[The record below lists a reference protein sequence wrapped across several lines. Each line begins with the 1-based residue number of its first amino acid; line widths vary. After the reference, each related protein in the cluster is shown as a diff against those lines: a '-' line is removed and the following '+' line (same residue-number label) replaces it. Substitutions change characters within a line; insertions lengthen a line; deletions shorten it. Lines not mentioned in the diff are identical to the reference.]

1 MIKNLYL
8 NNELINLDLDKMKI
22 IGEGKEGIVYKY
34 NNECIKIFNSKRNN
48 GELLDI
54 NEEKFIFFT
63 KLETNNI
70 ILPRKLLYN
79 RQNKIEGYIMPY
91 IESDFDLNN
100 IRSKNINEIIS
111 ELKQLKKDIELLNE
125 NDILI
130 NDLKY
135 SHLLYNNGFYL
146 IDSSLYSKYQ
156 YDNVLNYDAYMKNM
170 TSINDFL
177 IDVLLIKKSNDNDQY
192 LNINQ
197 IPKRYYSDK
206 LIFISEV
213 FEKEKNK
220 YKINSLNELR
230 YIYKKNSIFLKNK

>member
-79 RQNKIEGYIMPY
+79 RQNQIEGYIMPY

-100 IRSKNINEIIS
+100 IRSKNINEIIE
-111 ELKQLKKDIELLNE
+111 ELNELKKDIDLLNK

-156 YDNVLNYDAYMKNM
+156 YDNVLNYDAYIKNI

-206 LIFISEV
+206 LIFVSEV

>member
-79 RQNKIEGYIMPY
+79 RQNQIEGYIMPY

-111 ELKQLKKDIELLNE
+111 ELKQ
-125 NDILI
+125 
-130 NDLKY
+130 
-135 SHLLYNNGFYL
+135 
-146 IDSSLYSKYQ
+146 
-156 YDNVLNYDAYMKNM
+156 
-170 TSINDFL
+170 
-177 IDVLLIKKSNDNDQY
+177 
-192 LNINQ
+192 
-197 IPKRYYSDK
+197 
-206 LIFISEV
+206 
-213 FEKEKNK
+213 
-220 YKINSLNELR
+220 
-230 YIYKKNSIFLKNK
+230 

>member
-1 MIKNLYL
+1 
-8 NNELINLDLDKMKI
+8 
-22 IGEGKEGIVYKY
+22 
-34 NNECIKIFNSKRNN
+34 
-48 GELLDI
+48 
-54 NEEKFIFFT
+54 
-63 KLETNNI
+63 
-70 ILPRKLLYN
+70 
-79 RQNKIEGYIMPY
+79 MPY
-91 IESDFDLNN
+91 IESNFNLNN
-100 IRSKNINEIIS
+100 IRSKNINEIIE
-111 ELKQLKKDIELLNE
+111 ELNELKKDIELLNK

-146 IDSSLYSKYQ
+146 IDSSLYSKYK
-156 YDNVLNYDAYMKNM
+156 YDNVLNYDAYMKNI

-197 IPKRYYSDK
+197 IPKRYYGDK

>member
-91 IESDFDLNN
+91 IELDFDLNN

-111 ELKQLKKDIELLNE
+111 ELKQLKKDIDLLNK

-156 YDNVLNYDAYMKNM
+156 YDNVLNYDAYMKNI

-177 IDVLLIKKSNDNDQY
+177 IDVLLIKKSDDNDQY

-197 IPKRYYSDK
+197 IPKRYYGDK

>member
-91 IESDFDLNN
+91 IESDFNLSN
-100 IRSKNINEIIS
+100 IRSKNINEIIV
-111 ELKQLKKDIELLNE
+111 ELNELKKDIELLNE

-135 SHLLYNNGFYL
+135 SHLLYNAGFYL

-156 YDNVLNYDAYMKNM
+156 YDNILNYDAYIKNI

>member
-111 ELKQLKKDIELLNE
+111 ELKQLKKDIDLLNE

-156 YDNVLNYDAYMKNM
+156 YDNVLNYDAYMKNI